1 MIDAFLKYAD
11 TNSLFRPG
19 EKILLAV
26 SGGIDSMVMSH
37 LFITTGKDIAL
48 AHCNFSLRGRESDMD
63 EEFVQQMAFAN
74 KIPFYS
80 ERFDTKEYALLNHIS
95 VQVAAREL
103 RYNWF
108 EKIRMEH
115 GYDKI
120 AVAHNLNDNTETL
133 LINLIRGTGISGLT
147 GMKPLSN
154 RVIRPLLFATREEI
168 ASYADRYGVAFREDK
183 SNSET
188 KYTRNRI
195 RHLVL
200 PLLRT
205 INPSVESTINQTAVR
220 LSETEEILKLFIG
233 RLRSELFTE
242 KENRIYLDI
251 DKLKPWMHNRTIL
264 FEIFRPYG
272 ITGPLV
278 KDLITVISGRTG
290 GNIFTG
296 RYRIIKNRDE
306 IIISAREGYE
316 ALTYNITGIRGFQEI
331 PWVISAEEVTVS
343 PGFRIPS
350 DASAGCFDSYEVLYP
365 VIIRKWQPGD
375 FFFPLGMDHRKKIS
389 DFLVDNKYSMPDKES
404 SLVMEC
410 DGKIFWLVGKRID
423 NRFRIKE
430 STKRA
435 LIITVR
441 I

>member
-48 AHCNFSLRGRESDMD
+48 VHCNFSLRGRESDLD
-63 EEFVQQMAFAN
+63 EEFVQQLALAK

-80 ERFDTKEYALLNHIS
+80 ERFNTSEYASLNHIS

-108 EKIRMEH
+108 EKIRIEH

-133 LINLIRGTGISGLT
+133 LLNLIRGTGITGLT

-154 RVIRPLLFATREEI
+154 RVIRPILFATREEV
-168 ASYADRYGVAFREDK
+168 AGYADRHGVAFREDT

-188 KYTRNRI
+188 KYTRNKI

-205 INPSVESTINQTAVR
+205 LNPSVESSINETAVR
-220 LSETEEILKLFIG
+220 LSETEEIVKLFIG

-242 KENRIYLDI
+242 KENHISLDI
-251 DKLKPWMHNRTIL
+251 DKLKPWLHNRTIL

-278 KDLITVISGRTG
+278 KDLITIISGRTG

-296 RYRIIKNRDE
+296 KYRILKNRNE
-306 IIISAREGYE
+306 IIISGREASE
-316 ALTYNITGIRGFQEI
+316 AVSYNITGLMGFQEI
-331 PWVISAEEVTVS
+331 PLVISAEEVMVS
-343 PGFRIPS
+343 TGFSIPS
-350 DASAGCFDSYEVLYP
+350 DASAGCFDSDEVLYP
-365 VIIRKWQPGD
+365 VIIRKWRPGD
-375 FFFPLGMDHRKKIS
+375 YFYPLGMDHRKKIS
-389 DFLVDNKYSMPDKES
+389 DFLVDNKYSLPDKEN

-410 DGKIFWLVGKRID
+410 DGKIAWLVGKRID
-423 NRFRIKE
+423 NRFRIRK

>member
-168 ASYADRYGVAFREDK
+168 VSYADRHGVAFREDK

-205 INPSVESTINQTAVR
+205 LNPSVESTINETAVR
-220 LSETEEILKLFIG
+220 LSETEEIVKLFIG
-233 RLRSELFTE
+233 QLRSELFTE
-242 KENRIYLDI
+242 KENRISLDI

-264 FEIFRPYG
+264 FEIFKPYG
-272 ITGPLV
+272 ITGPLL

-290 GNIFTG
+290 GNILTSK
-296 RYRIIKNRDE
+296 YRIIKNRNE
-306 IIISAREGYE
+306 IIISAKEGYE
-316 ALTYNITGIRGFQEI
+316 VLTNNITGIGGFQEI

-350 DASAGCFDSYEVLYP
+350 DASAGCFDSDEVLYP

-375 FFFPLGMDHRKKIS
+375 FFYPLGMDHRKKIS

-441 I
+441 V

>member
-350 DASAGCFDSYEVLYP
+350 DASAGCFDSDEVLYP

-435 LIITVR
+435 LIIT
-441 I
+441 IKI

>member
-154 RVIRPLLFATREEI
+154 RVIRPLLFATREEL

-205 INPSVESTINQTAVR
+205 MNPSVESTINQTAVR

-272 ITGPLV
+272 ITEPLV

-290 GNIFTG
+290 GNIFTS
-296 RYRIIKNRDE
+296 RYRIIKNRNE

-350 DASAGCFDSYEVLYP
+350 DASAGCFDSDEVLYP

-375 FFFPLGMDHRKKIS
+375 FFYPLGMDHRKKIS

-430 STKRA
+430 PTKRA

-441 I
+441 V

>member
-63 EEFVQQMAFAN
+63 EEFVQQLAFAN
-74 KIPFYS
+74 KIPFHS
-80 ERFDTKEYALLNHIS
+80 ERFDTRKYASVNHIS

-108 EKIRMEH
+108 GKIRMEH

-205 INPSVESTINQTAVR
+205 LNPSVESTINETAVR
-220 LSETEEILKLFIG
+220 LSETEEIVKLFIG

-242 KENRIYLDI
+242 KESRISLDI

-290 GNIFTG
+290 GIILTSK
-296 RYRIIKNRDE
+296 YRIIKNRNE
-306 IIISAREGYE
+306 IIISARERYE

-350 DASAGCFDSYEVLYP
+350 DASAGCFDSDEVLYP

-375 FFFPLGMDHRKKIS
+375 FFYPLGMDHRKKIS

-404 SLVMEC
+404 SLVMEY
-410 DGKIFWLVGKRID
+410 DGKIFWLVGERID

-441 I
+441 V

>member
-1 MIDAFLKYAD
+1 MIEAFLKYAN
-11 TNSLFRPG
+11 TNSLFSPG

-37 LFITTGKDIAL
+37 LFITLGKDIAM
-48 AHCNFSLRGRESDMD
+48 AHCNFSLRGIESDMD
-63 EEFVQQMAFAN
+63 QEFVQQLSYAN
-74 KIPFYS
+74 NIPFYT
-80 ERFDTKEYALLNHIS
+80 ERFDTKGYASTNHIS

-154 RVIRPLLFATREEI
+154 RIIRPLLFASREEI
-168 ASYADRYGVAFREDK
+168 LSYADRYGIAFREDK
-183 SNSET
+183 SNNET

-205 INPSVESTINQTAVR
+205 LNPSVESTINETAVR
-220 LSETEEILKLFIG
+220 LSETEEIVKLFIG
-233 RLRSELFTE
+233 RLRSELLSKDE
-242 KENRIYLDI
+242 SRISLDI
-251 DKLKPWMHNRTIL
+251 DKLKPWAHNSTIL

-278 KDLITVISGRTG
+278 KDLTTIISGKTG
-290 GNIFTG
+290 GIIYT
-296 RYRIIKNRDE
+296 RKYRIIKNRNE
-306 IIISAREGYE
+306 IIISEREGYKE
-316 ALTYNITGIRGFQEI
+316 LSCSISGIRGFKEI
-331 PWVISAEEVTVS
+331 TWVSSVEELTVS
-343 PGFRIPS
+343 PSFNIPS
-350 DASAGCFDSYEVLYP
+350 GSSVGCFDSDEVLYP
-365 VIIRKWQPGD
+365 VIIRKWRPGD
-375 FFFPLGMDHRKKIS
+375 YFYPLGMNHRKKIS
-389 DFLVDNKYSMPDKES
+389 DFLVDNKYSLPEKEG

-441 I
+441 T